1 MEKVLHTLFLK
12 HHFSDKKAKTLAKV
26 YTENT
31 LDGINSHGINRVKH
45 FIKYVEKGIINVKAE
60 AEKSESFGC
69 IERWDGHFGAGIIN
83 ATKCMERAIT
93 LSKEHG
99 IGLVALRN
107 TNHWMRGG
115 TYGWQAANSGCIS
128 IAFTNTQP
136 NMPPWGGKESRLGNN
151 PLVISIPRKEGHVV
165 LDMAM
170 SQFAFGK
177 INSYKLKGEKLP
189 FPGGW
194 DANDKL
200 SNDPEKI
207 LDNER
212 GLPIG
217 YWKGS
222 ALSMTLDMLAT
233 LLSVGNSTYEIGKNK
248 YETGVSQIFISIFP
262 KLFHDT
268 NLQEKLLNEII
279 QYSHDVEP
287 METGK
292 RTYYPGEKTLELRNK
307 HLKEG
312 IPVDKEIWQDIL
324 NISFEKTRFSS
335 PLFKLKL
342 LNQQSYQ
349 LTVYLIACYN
359 FCFN

>member
-1 MEKVLHTLFLK
+1 MKSKFIKIKFNEMENVLRTLFLK
-12 HHFSDKKAKTLAKV
+12 YDFTDKKAKTLAKV

-31 LDGINSHGINRVKH
+31 LDGVNSHGINRVNS
-45 FIKYVEKGIINVKAE
+45 FIEYVEKGIINVKAE
-60 AEKSESFGC
+60 AERSESFGC

-83 ATKCMERAIT
+83 ATKCMDRAIT

-115 TYGWQAANSGCIS
+115 TYGWQAANNGCMS
-128 IAFTNTQP
+128 IVFTNTQP

-151 PLVISIPRKEGHVV
+151 PLIISIPRKEGHVV

-170 SQFAFGK
+170 SQFAFGT
-177 INSYKLKGEKLP
+177 INNYKLKGEKLP

-194 DANDKL
+194 DASDML

-233 LLSVGNSTYEIGKNK
+233 LLSAGNSTSKIGQEIH
-248 YETGVSQIFISIFP
+248 ETGVSQIFISIFTE
-262 KLFHDT
+262 LFHDT
-268 NLQEKLLNEII
+268 SLQEKLLNEII
-279 QYSHDVEP
+279 IYSHDVKP
-287 METGK
+287 MEPGK
-292 RTYYPGEKTLELRNK
+292 QTYYPGEKTLESRNK
-307 HLKEG
+307 NLKEG
-312 IPVDKEIWQDIL
+312 MPVDKEIWKNIL
-324 NISFEKTRFSS
+324 NLSFEKTRF
-335 PLFKLKL
+335 F
-342 LNQQSYQ
+342 
-349 LTVYLIACYN
+349 
-359 FCFN
+359 